1 MVIRLILIA
10 AALFGLWWGLGW
22 LSKANPAKA
31 KKVLIAG
38 GLGLLVVVGVLL
50 LLSGKL
56 AGLFAVVAGLA
67 PWISRVMRLH
77 GAWQYIR
84 RFTGQGPAQPGAEH
98 HPSSPPDSAMTHQ
111 QALEIL
117 GLSPGASPDQIKDA
131 HRRLMQVN
139 HPDTGGSTWIAA
151 RLNQARDLLL
161 G

>member
-1 MVIRLILIA
+1 MVLRLILVA
-10 AALFGLWWGLGW
+10 AALFGVWWGLRW

-50 LLSGKL
+50 LLGGKL
-56 AGLFAVVAGLA
+56 AGLFAVAAGLA
-67 PWISRVMRLH
+67 PWISRAMRLH
-77 GAWQYIR
+77 GLWQGFR
-84 RFTGQGPAQPGAEH
+84 RMSGRAQGAA
-98 HPSSPPDSAMTHQ
+98 PPPPPPNESTMTRQ
-111 QALEIL
+111 QAFDIL
-117 GLSPGASPDQIKDA
+117 GLSPDAGPDEIKAA

-139 HPDTGGSTWIAA
+139 HPDSGGSTWIAS